1 MTEGPA
7 APAPATRS
15 LSAAEARV
23 LFVHAH
29 PDDESIMTG
38 GTMAQLA
45 ASGAAVT
52 LLTATRGEGGEVIG
66 ERHAALFGDRPGL
79 AAHRE
84 TELAAAAA
92 ALGVTDHR
100 FLGDGEAGG
109 ARGGLP
115 ARRFED
121 SGMEWGPDGHAR
133 EPADMPAAALCR
145 APVSEVAA
153 YIREVVRDVDPHLVI
168 TYSDGGGYG
177 HPDHRH
183 VHRATVEALRG
194 TAAAP
199 GGPEAAAVPAAHTP
213 PVLLFADVPAD
224 VAARAFDPQR
234 PGFDLTGFAP
244 AESIPTIAAEAP
256 ISVVEDVSA
265 FTGAKAMAMAAHATQ
280 VTVAG
285 EFFALSN
292 GIGQHIGDVE
302 YYTSAAFPGPEPDPD
317 GPYESV
323 LDTVRVPLAPPT
335 PAPRMSGGE
344 DREDR
349 GPGGGAGAGTAAGA
363 GAAGAGAVTG
373 ADASAEAAG
382 ARRKVGAGA
391 AIHALIVAVLI
402 GALGTTQHLNAT
414 ALDLAG
420 QDVIVPW
427 GLALALALVTAGLW
441 HIATLYRST
450 GLVVLTAAVISGLG
464 FLFGQP
470 GLLPGSDLLVT
481 GSLRSLTWIFAPM
494 IIAAILAF
502 GLPALRRRPPP
513 RNPSSPDRPR
523 DHPSPDRN

>member
-1 MTEGPA
+1 
-7 APAPATRS
+7 
-15 LSAAEARV
+15 
-23 LFVHAH
+23 
-29 PDDESIMTG
+29 
-38 GTMAQLA
+38 
-45 ASGAAVT
+45 
-52 LLTATRGEGGEVIG
+52 
-66 ERHAALFGDRPGL
+66 
-79 AAHRE
+79 
-84 TELAAAAA
+84 
-92 ALGVTDHR
+92 
-100 FLGDGEAGG
+100 
-109 ARGGLP
+109 
-115 ARRFED
+115 
-121 SGMEWGPDGHAR
+121 
-133 EPADMPAAALCR
+133 MPTAALCR
-145 APVSEVAA
+145 TPVSEVAA
-153 YIREVVRDVDPHLVI
+153 YIREVVRSVDPHLVI

-194 TAAAP
+194 SEQAP
-199 GGPEAAAVPAAHTP
+199 GECAAGAASAVPTAHTP
-213 PVLLFADVPAD
+213 PVLLFADVPAE

-292 GIGQHIGDVE
+292 GVGQHIGDVE
-302 YYTSAAFPGPEPDPD
+302 YYTSAAFPGPVPDPD

-335 PAPRMSGGE
+335 PAATSGADHRDE
-344 DREDR
+344 R
-349 GPGGGAGAGTAAGA
+349 GPGSGAAGAGMAAGAGTAAG
-363 GAAGAGAVTG
+363 VTETAT
-373 ADASAEAAG
+373 ADAAED
-382 ARRKVGAGA
+382 RRKVGVGA
-391 AIHALIVAVLI
+391 ALHALIVGVLI
-402 GALGTTQHLNAT
+402 GALGTAQHLNAT

-450 GLVVLTAAVISGLG
+450 GLVVLTAAVICAIG

-470 GLLPGSDLLVT
+470 ALLPGSDLLVT
-481 GSLRSLTWIFAPM
+481 GSLRSITWIFAPM
-494 IIAAILAF
+494 IVAAILAF
-502 GLPALRRRPPP
+502 TLPALRRRRSAPE
-513 RNPSSPDRPR
+513 RRSSPDR
-523 DHPSPDRN
+523 N

>member
-1 MTEGPA
+1 MTVRPA
-7 APAPATRS
+7 AAATRS

-29 PDDESIMTG
+29 PDDESILTG

-45 ASGAAVT
+45 AAGAAVT

-66 ERHAALFGDRPGL
+66 EEHAALFGDRPGL

-84 TELAAAAA
+84 TELAAAVA
-92 ALGVTDHR
+92 ALGVSDHR

-133 EPADMPAAALCR
+133 EPAEMPAAALCR
-145 APVSEVAA
+145 TPVGEVAA

-183 VHRATVEALRG
+183 VHRATVAALRG
-194 TAAAP
+194 IVPAP
-199 GGPEAAAVPAAHTP
+199 GEPGAAAAAVPAAHTP
-213 PVLLFADVPAD
+213 PVLLFADTPAE
-224 VAARAFDPQR
+224 VAAQAFDPQR

-256 ISVVEDVSA
+256 ISVTEDVSA
-265 FTGAKAMAMAAHATQ
+265 FAGAKAMAMAAHATQ

-292 GIGQHIGDVE
+292 GVGQHIGDVE
-302 YYTSAAFPGPEPDPD
+302 YYTSAAFPGPVPDPH

-323 LDTVRVPLAPPT
+323 LDTVRVPLAP
-335 PAPRMSGGE
+335 AAAVGE
-344 DREDR
+344 RDER
-349 GPGGGAGAGTAAGA
+349 GPGAAGSDAAA
-363 GAAGAGAVTG
+363 GAAGAGAAAGTTAG
-373 ADASAEAAG
+373 SDSADAAG
-382 ARRKVGAGA
+382 TRRKVGVGA
-391 AIHALIVAVLI
+391 AIHAIIVGVLI
-402 GALGTTQHLNAT
+402 GALGTAQHLNAT
-414 ALDLAG
+414 AVDLAG
-420 QDVIVPW
+420 HDVVVPW
-427 GLALALALVTAGLW
+427 GLVLALVLVTAGLW

-450 GLVVLTAAVISGLG
+450 GLVVLTAAVVSGIG

-470 GLLPGSDLLVT
+470 ALLPGSDLLVT
-481 GSLRSLTWIFAPM
+481 GSLRSITWIFAPM

-502 GLPALRRRPPP
+502 TLPALRRRRSAPEQQ
-513 RNPSSPDRPR
+513 SSA
-523 DHPSPDRN
+523 DRN

>member
-1 MTEGPA
+1 MTVRPTA
-7 APAPATRS
+7 FATRA

-45 ASGAAVT
+45 AAGAAVT

-66 ERHAALFGDRPGL
+66 EQYAALFGDRPGL

-100 FLGDGEAGG
+100 FLGDGAAGG
-109 ARGGLP
+109 ALGGLP

-145 APVSEVAA
+145 TPVSEVAA
-153 YIREVVRDVDPHLVI
+153 YIREVVRSVDPHLVI

-194 TAAAP
+194 SEQAP
-199 GGPEAAAVPAAHTP
+199 GEGAAGAASAVPAAHTP
-213 PVLLFADVPAD
+213 PVLLFADVPAE

-292 GIGQHIGDVE
+292 GVGQHIGDVE
-302 YYTSAAFPGPEPDPD
+302 YYTSAAFPGPVPDPD

-335 PAPRMSGGE
+335 PAATSGADHRDE
-344 DREDR
+344 R
-349 GPGGGAGAGTAAGA
+349 GPGSGAAGAGMAAGAGTAAGVSETA
-363 GAAGAGAVTG
+363 TADAAG
-373 ADASAEAAG
+373 D
-382 ARRKVGAGA
+382 RRKVGVGA
-391 AIHALIVAVLI
+391 ALHALIVGVLI
-402 GALGTTQHLNAT
+402 GALGTAQHLNAT

-450 GLVVLTAAVISGLG
+450 GLVVLTAAVICAIG

-470 GLLPGSDLLVT
+470 ALLPGSDLLVT
-481 GSLRSLTWIFAPM
+481 GSLRSITWIFAPM
-494 IIAAILAF
+494 IVAAILAF
-502 GLPALRRRPPP
+502 TLPALRRRRSAPE
-513 RNPSSPDRPR
+513 RRSSPDR
-523 DHPSPDRN
+523 N